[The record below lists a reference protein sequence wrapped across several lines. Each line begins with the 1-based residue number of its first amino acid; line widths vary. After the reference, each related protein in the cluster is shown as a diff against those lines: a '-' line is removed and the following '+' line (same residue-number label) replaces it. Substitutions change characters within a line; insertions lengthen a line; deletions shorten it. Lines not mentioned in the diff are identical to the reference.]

1 MAEEHT
7 STLTKKYVSAT
18 NRQSNRLTKMTATV
32 LASSSKLM
40 PRLGHLLAGMTA
52 IGAAILT
59 LNSVK
64 WTQTLDNHTYSA
76 FFQLRGEV
84 IPPDK
89 IAILAIDE
97 ESISNPKQYYENNP
111 VKNAF
116 FEPLQ
121 KFPFKR
127 QAYAEVIEKLMQ
139 AGARSVALDIVF
151 DAPSSYGVADDRK
164 FQAVLQRYAGKV
176 TLAAIYDESET
187 REGQIRTTKLLEPNI
202 MFRTKPA
209 SIGLANFPKEA
220 DGKIHKLGGD
230 FTKSVNGKFD
240 KDLKSFDEA
249 VLAAANVS
257 YPRLKG
263 DRINF
268 YRTPGKFES
277 FSFWHILDPENW
289 NTSLEQG
296 KVFKDKIV
304 IVGATAKLGKDY
316 FPVPFSNEEHS
327 DSMAG
332 VEIHANA
339 IATLMSGK
347 AIAEGITSIP
357 LRALFVLSL
366 VSVSAVIVIGSK
378 HGINRFLSS
387 CGVAIAWFF
396 VSYALFAYAQLI
408 LPTAIPVVA
417 IVAIG
422 FSYLGC
428 EIAREKIKKI
438 ELVDILKRNSSNRL
452 AQEIISQQDDL
463 KDLLE
468 QRQIEISGKI
478 LDGRYE
484 IVKVLGSGGFSET
497 YIAKDTKR
505 PGNPRCVV
513 KQLKPANNK
522 SGQMQ
527 VARRLFN
534 SEAQTLENLGTYNQI
549 PQLLAYFEEEEE
561 FYLVQEQIIGHPLS
575 QELPTGK
582 KIPESIVI
590 EILRDLLQTLIFV
603 HKNGVIHRD
612 IKPSNII
619 RRDSDRKLVLID
631 FGAVKEAAT
640 QLVDPEENS
649 AFTIAIGTKGYAPT
663 EQCFGRPQ
671 YNSDIYAVGMIA
683 IKALT
688 GIAPHDIER
697 DSHGELKWID
707 KVQVSPSLALII
719 SQMVLDDFQKRYQSA
734 AVALKALNEL
744 VGIQEHSD
752 STDRQLPT
760 NDSSIN
766 TLSLENS
773 DNPTT
778 PWVGIPEETP
788 DSQSSTSIHH
798 DPI

>member
-1 MAEEHT
+1 MAEKHT

-18 NRQSNRLTKMTATV
+18 NRQSNKITKMTATV
-32 LASSSKLM
+32 LARSSKLI
-40 PRLGHLLAGMTA
+40 PSLGHLLAGMA
-52 IGAAILT
+52 VIGAAVLT
-59 LNSVK
+59 FNTVEWAKL
-64 WTQTLDNHTYSA
+64 LENHTHSA
-76 FFQLRGEV
+76 FFRLRKEL
-84 IPPDK
+84 IPPDN

-97 ESISNPKQYYENNP
+97 ESISTPEGFYKSDP
-111 VKNAF
+111 IKNAF

-164 FQAVLQRYAGKV
+164 FQAVLQRYSGKV
-176 TLAAIYDESET
+176 TLAAIYDESKEI

-209 SIGLANFPKEA
+209 SIGLANFPKEP
-220 DGKIHKLGGD
+220 DGKIHKLGAD
-230 FTKSVNGKFD
+230 FTKSVNQEFH
-240 KDLKSFDEA
+240 KDLKPFDEA
-249 VLAAANVS
+249 VLAAANVN
-257 YPRLKG
+257 YPRLRG

-268 YRTPGKFES
+268 FTPGKFES
-277 FSFWHILDPENW
+277 FPFSHVIDPDNW
-289 NTSLEQG
+289 NTYLEQG

-304 IVGATAKLGKDY
+304 IIGATYKLGKDY
-316 FPVPFSNEEHS
+316 FPVPVSEE
-327 DSMAG
+327 MPG

-339 IATLMSGK
+339 IATLMSGT
-347 AIAEGITSIP
+347 AIAEGIPSIP

-366 VSVSAVIVIGSK
+366 VSVSATIVIRTK
-378 HGINRFLSS
+378 HGIYRLLSS
-387 CGVAIAWFF
+387 FGVAIAWFF
-396 VSYALFAYAQLI
+396 VSYGLFAYAQLI

-417 IVAIG
+417 IVMIG
-422 FSYLGC
+422 FSYFGC
-428 EIAREKIKKI
+428 EIVKEKIKKI

-463 KDLLE
+463 KELLE

-497 YIAKDTKR
+497 YIAKDNKR

-522 SGQMQ
+522 SEQMQ

-582 KIPESIVI
+582 QIPENIVI

-619 RRDSDRKLVLID
+619 RRNSDRKLVLID

-640 QLVDPEENS
+640 QSVDSEEDS

-671 YNSDIYAVGMIA
+671 YNSDIYALGMIG

-697 DSHGELKWID
+697 DSYGELKWTD
-707 KVQVSPSLALII
+707 KVEVSSSLALII
-719 SQMVLDDFQKRYQSA
+719 NQMVLDDFQKRYQSA
-734 AVALKALNEL
+734 TVALKALNDL
-744 VGIQEHSD
+744 VGIQQDSD
-752 STDRQLPT
+752 PTDREYPT
-760 NDSSIN
+760 NDSSMN
-766 TLSLENS
+766 TVSLEDS
-773 DNPTT
+773 DTPTT
-778 PWVGIPEETP
+778 PWVGIPEENS
-788 DSQSSTSIHH
+788 DSSKSIDDHRNQ
-798 DPI
+798 